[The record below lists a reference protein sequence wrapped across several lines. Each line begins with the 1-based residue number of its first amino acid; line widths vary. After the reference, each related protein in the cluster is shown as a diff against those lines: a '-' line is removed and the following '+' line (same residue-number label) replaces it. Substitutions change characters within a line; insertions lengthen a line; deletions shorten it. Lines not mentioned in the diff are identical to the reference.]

1 MYQKWR
7 GKYVYNLSVELAK
20 KQTLFHDSAHFC
32 WIFLTSI
39 ILASHF
45 GALRGLLG
53 ALGAMALLWG
63 PLRAPM
69 NSLPSLAILT
79 PSLVQPPAQSVKF
92 VDFWS
97 LPKQ

>member
-7 GKYVYNLSVELAK
+7 GKYVYNLSVKLGK
-20 KQTLFHDSAHFC
+20 KQTLFHDSAHFS
-32 WIFLTSI
+32 WIFFTSI
-39 ILASHF
+39 VLDSHF

-53 ALGAMALLWG
+53 AFGGHGSLVG
-63 PLRAPM
+63 APM

-79 PSLVQPPAQSVKF
+79 PGLVQPPAQSVKF